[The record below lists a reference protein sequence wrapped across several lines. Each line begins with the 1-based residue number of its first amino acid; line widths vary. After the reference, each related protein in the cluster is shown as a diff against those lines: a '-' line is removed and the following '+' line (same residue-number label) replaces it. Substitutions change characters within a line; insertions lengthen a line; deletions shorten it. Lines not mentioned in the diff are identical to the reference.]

1 MRNVL
6 NIVKTNL
13 TGYINIENVINLND
27 PILKSELFPLD
38 YYQRMTKI
46 TMAPF
51 CKLFICNF
59 SIKSVIGI
67 ETYCIEPGV

>member
-27 PILKSELFPLD
+27 PILKSELFPL
-38 YYQRMTKI
+38 KI